1 MSGDQRG
8 YRLTSIDMVRGLIIV
23 VMALD
28 HVRDFTMLGGVQD
41 PMRDPHV
48 GPALFFTR
56 WITHFCAPVFVF
68 LAGTSAGL
76 MTARKTRRQLGSFLL
91 TRGAWIVF
99 IEVTLLSFAFTFA
112 PFGGPETGGRTVI
125 ILQTLYAIGGSM
137 IVLAAAQFLGRRT
150 CLLLGLVIV
159 LGHNLLDLVWP
170 ARGAMGAEPPLWVSL
185 HTGMVRTTEHF
196 QIFFGYPLLPW
207 VGVMLTGFGAAA
219 LFEKPAAERD
229 RLLRRIGLGCIAGF
243 VLLRAVNVYGDPRD
257 WHVHDPGAA
266 AAVMSFFNANKYP
279 PSLDYLLMTLG
290 PAAILCASADRLH
303 GWWKDTLV
311 MYGRVPFAFYL
322 AHFYLAHSLAVLL
335 GVVEGFSWHQM
346 VGLSAPDGFGVRLP
360 GVYAIWVLVVV
371 MLYPLCR
378 WMAGVK
384 ARRKDWWLSYL

>member
-28 HVRDFTMLGGVQD
+28 HVRDFTMLGGTQD
-41 PMRDPHV
+41 PMSDPHV

-56 WITHFCAPVFVF
+56 WVTHFCAPVFVF

-76 MTARKTRRQLGSFLL
+76 MTARKTPRQLASFLL
-91 TRGAWIVF
+91 ARGTWIVF
-99 IEVTLLSFAFTFA
+99 IEVTVLSLAFTFA

-150 CLLLGLVIV
+150 CLVLGLLVV
-159 LGHNLLDLVWP
+159 LGHNALDFVWP
-170 ARGAMGAEPPLWVSL
+170 ARDALGPAPPLWVSL
-185 HTGMVRTTEHF
+185 HTSMRRTTDHF
-196 QIFFGYPLLPW
+196 VIFFGYPLLPW

-219 LFEKPAAERD
+219 LFEKAPADRD
-229 RLLRRIGLGCIAGF
+229 RLLQRIGLGGVAAF
-243 VLLRAVNVYGDPRD
+243 VLLRVANVYGDPRD
-257 WHVHDPGAA
+257 WHVHDPGVAA
-266 AAVMSFFNANKYP
+266 TVMSFFNANKYP
-279 PSLDYLLMTLG
+279 PSLVYLLMTLG
-290 PAAILCASADRLH
+290 PAAILCAHADRFH
-303 GWWKDTLV
+303 GWLKDTLV
-311 MYGRVPFAFYL
+311 MYGRAPFAFYI

-335 GVVEGFSWHQM
+335 GEVEGFSWHQM
-346 VGLSAPDGFGVRLP
+346 VSLSTPDGFGVRLP

-371 MLYPLCR
+371 LLYPLCR
-378 WMAGVK
+378 WVAAVK

>member
-8 YRLTSIDMVRGLIIV
+8 YRLTSIDAVRGLIIV

-28 HVRDFTMLGGVQD
+28 HVRDFTMLAGTQD

-48 GPALFFTR
+48 GPALFVTR
-56 WITHFCAPVFVF
+56 WITHLCAPVFVF

-76 MTARKTRRQLGSFLL
+76 MTARKTRRQLASFLF
-91 TRGAWIVF
+91 TRGVWIVF
-99 IEVTLLSFAFTFA
+99 IEVTVLSFAFTFA
-112 PFGGPETGGRTVI
+112 PFGGPQSGGRTVI

-137 IVLAAAQFLGRRT
+137 IVLAAAQLLGRRA
-150 CLLLGLVIV
+150 CLLLGLLVV
-159 LGHNLLDLVWP
+159 VGHNALDSVWP
-170 ARGAMGAEPPLWVSL
+170 TRATLGPEPPLWVSL

-196 QIFFGYPLLPW
+196 RIVFGYPLLPW

-219 LFEKPAAERD
+219 LFEKPPADRD
-229 RLLRRIGLGCIAGF
+229 RLLQRLGLGCIAAF
-243 VLLRAVNVYGDPRD
+243 VLLRVVNVYGDPRD
-257 WHVHDPGAA
+257 WHVHDPGLAA
-266 AAVMSFFNANKYP
+266 TVMSFFNANKYP

-290 PAAILCASADRLH
+290 PAAILCASADRFH
-303 GWWKDTLV
+303 GAWKDTLV

-335 GVVEGFSWHQM
+335 GVAEGFSWHQM
-346 VGLSAPDGFGVRLP
+346 VSLSTPDGFGVRLP
-360 GVYAIWVLVVV
+360 GVYAIWVVVVV
-371 MLYPLCR
+371 MLYPFCR
-378 WMAGVK
+378 WMARVK